1 MTPEGDY
8 LRVTER
14 EKEFFVGAWAERLEE
29 ELPAEITV
37 ERPSSKTVRTRGS
50 GRFAGHSGSEAGFLS
65 LPLPRRLLVQMF
77 FEAELD
83 GLQFQMTYATGAPWP
98 AEGAKRR
105 VRVGGGEVHLE
116 FVDPAGKVVRALRPI
131 PYEPS

>member
-1 MTPEGDY
+1 MTD
-8 LRVTER
+8 R

-29 ELPAEITV
+29 ELPPEIAV
-37 ERPSSKTVRTRGS
+37 ERPTPKTVRTRGR
-50 GRFAGHSGSEAGFLS
+50 GRLAGHSSSTVGFLA

-83 GLQFQMTYATGAPWP
+83 GLQFQMTYATGEPWP

-105 VRVGGGEVHLE
+105 VRLGGGQVHLE
-116 FVDPAGKVVRALRPI
+116 FVDTAGNVLRALRSI
-131 PYEPS
+131 PYARS

>member
-1 MTPEGDY
+1 M
-8 LRVTER
+8 TER

-29 ELPAEITV
+29 ELPSEIKV
-37 ERPSSKTVRTRGS
+37 ERPSPKTLRTRGS
-50 GRFAGHSGSEAGFLS
+50 GRFAGHSSSTAGFPS

-83 GLQFQMTYATGAPWP
+83 GLQHQMSYATAAPWP

-105 VRVGGGEVHLE
+105 VRVGGRQV
-116 FVDPAGKVVRALRPI
+116 
-131 PYEPS
+131 EPERR

>member
-1 MTPEGDY
+1 
-8 LRVTER
+8 VTER
-14 EKEFFVGAWAERLEE
+14 EKEFFVGAWAKRLEE
-29 ELPAEITV
+29 ELPVEITV
-37 ERPSSKTVRTRGS
+37 ERPSPKTVRTRGS
-50 GRFAGHSGSEAGFLS
+50 GRFAGHSSSTHGFPS

-83 GLQFQMTYATGAPWP
+83 GLQFQMSYATGAPWP

-116 FVDPAGKVVRALRPI
+116 FVDTAGNVVRALRPI

>member
-1 MTPEGDY
+1 
-8 LRVTER
+8 VTEP

-29 ELPAEITV
+29 ELPAEFTV
-37 ERPSSKTVRTRGS
+37 ERPSPKTLRTRGS
-50 GRFAGHSGSEAGFLS
+50 GRFAGHSSSTVGFLP

-83 GLQFQMTYATGAPWP
+83 GLQHQMSYATGAPWP

-105 VRVGGGEVHLE
+105 VRVGGGQVHLE
-116 FVDPAGKVVRALRPI
+116 FLDTSGKVLRALRPI
-131 PYEPS
+131 PYEQP